1 VLDKSRSLSNYILN
15 NRIRDH

>member
-1 VLDKSRSLSNYILN
+1 VLDKSRSFSNYILN